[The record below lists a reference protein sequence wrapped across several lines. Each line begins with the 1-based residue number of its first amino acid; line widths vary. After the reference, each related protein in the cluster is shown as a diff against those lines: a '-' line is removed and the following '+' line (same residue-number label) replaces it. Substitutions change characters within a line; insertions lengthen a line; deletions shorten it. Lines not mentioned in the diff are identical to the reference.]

1 VAQLAIV
8 RLQSKYLFVEN
19 ALAYY
24 EKSQIN
30 AEKFSNFLPI
40 FSKKHFSR
48 IASFFNFRVR
58 RHDTRHN
65 DTRSNDTLHTA
76 LNVMAFSRTTFNVIN
91 IKVVC
96 VEKCRVSF
104 CRVS

>member
-1 VAQLAIV
+1 MAQLAIV
-8 RLQSKYLFVEN
+8 RVESKYLLVEN
-19 ALAYY
+19 VLAYY
-24 EKSQIN
+24 ETSQIN
-30 AEKFSNFLPI
+30 AEKFSNFSPS

-65 DTRSNDTLHTA
+65 DTRPNDTLHTA
-76 LNVMAFSRTTFNVIN
+76 LNVMSFSRKAYSVIN

-96 VEKCRVSF
+96 ME
-104 CRVS
+104 